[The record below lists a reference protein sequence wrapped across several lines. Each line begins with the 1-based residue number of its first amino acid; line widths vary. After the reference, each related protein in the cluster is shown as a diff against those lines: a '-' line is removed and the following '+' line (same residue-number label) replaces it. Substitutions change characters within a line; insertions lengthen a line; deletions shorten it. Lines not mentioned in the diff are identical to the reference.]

1 MAEVDRMLHE
11 LSFQKQYAQG
21 FMAAVGDLSRE
32 IMEMRTPVDEFCKFG
47 HATPGV
53 ASLFRLF

>member
-1 MAEVDRMLHE
+1 MAMVDSVLHE
-11 LSFQKQYAQG
+11 LSFRKQYAPE
-21 FMAAVGDLSRE
+21 FMTVVDDLSRE

-47 HATPGV
+47 HATPAV